1 MKLDDFE
8 KLQEVALK
16 EIAMPDTIEKIIE
29 KNNLLPAIVQKW
41 IKLYSTQKIVC
52 SNLTVELGEIY
63 GDLYKCFKMPNKS
76 KDIQAKYNLT
86 INEFWDNAKAIES
99 QINVVPAYIAKM
111 KELNQ
116 QKYILDFIEKTLDN
130 IRKLG
135 FAIKNYLDYK
145 KILMANY

>member
-63 GDLYKCFKMPNKS
+63 GDLYSVLKCR
-76 KDIQAKYNLT
+76 
-86 INEFWDNAKAIES
+86 IN
-99 QINVVPAYIAKM
+99 
-111 KELNQ
+111 
-116 QKYILDFIEKTLDN
+116 QKIY
-130 IRKLG
+130 KLS
-135 FAIKNYLDYK
+135 I
-145 KILMANY
+145 I